1 MTEREQ
7 RELASRLAEGSEVID
22 FEMALEIVRL
32 RPADAEKILRM
43 RDETVRTQ
51 EEFARQQERRRQAL
65 IEDFY

>member
-1 MTEREQ
+1 MTEQER
-7 RELASRLAEGSEVID
+7 RDLANRLAEGSEVID

-43 RDETVRTQ
+43 RDETARTQ